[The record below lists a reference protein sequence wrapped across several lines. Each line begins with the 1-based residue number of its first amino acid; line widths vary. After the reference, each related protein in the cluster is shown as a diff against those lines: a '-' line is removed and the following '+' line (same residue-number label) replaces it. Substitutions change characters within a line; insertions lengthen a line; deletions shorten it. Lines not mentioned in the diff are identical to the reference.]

1 MAAYD
6 YTIEPEDGAVG
17 VMAHEFGHDLG
28 LPDEYDTQYS
38 GAGEPVSYWSIMA
51 SGSWA
56 GDIPGTMP
64 TGFSPYMKE
73 MLQSSAVVDN
83 EGTKGNWLSG
93 SEVNV
98 EDIDQQGT
106 EVLLDEAVTKGTNND
121 VAKINLPQKETVIN
135 EPASGEYQYFSGS
148 ADDLNNSL
156 STTVDLTNATSA
168 EFNFKTWYDI
178 EKDWDY
184 AYVTVNGEPIASDIT
199 TNENPYD
206 SNLGNGITGSSDGWI
221 DASFDLSAYAGQEVE
236 VAIEYVTDGAVSN
249 PGLYADDLSVVVD
262 GEEVLFDDAEGDAKF
277 NLDGFTQN
285 DGIKRSEHYYLLEW
299 RSHNGVDEGLA
310 NIRRGDSL
318 MTFDDGLVVWYID
331 KQYSENW
338 TGIHPGNG
346 FVGVVDADQHTVKW
360 GNGDV
365 ASTRFQV
372 HDAAFSLDKT
382 EKMFIDYTNSS
393 YGDTIKDNFTKRTP
407 LFDDS
412 ENYLNEGLVDAGRDV
427 PDYGLKFRVTGQ
439 SKDGTVGKVLMYK

>member
-1 MAAYD
+1 MLK
-6 YTIEPEDGAVG
+6 
-17 VMAHEFGHDLG
+17 VMPSLIWM
-28 LPDEYDTQYS
+28 
-38 GAGEPVSYWSIMA
+38 VSR
-51 SGSWA
+51 
-56 GDIPGTMP
+56 
-64 TGFSPYMKE
+64 K
-73 MLQSSAVVDN
+73 
-83 EGTKGNWLSG
+83 
-93 SEVNV
+93 
-98 EDIDQQGT
+98 
-106 EVLLDEAVTKGTNND
+106 
-121 VAKINLPQKETVIN
+121 
-135 EPASGEYQYFSGS
+135 
-148 ADDLNNSL
+148 
-156 STTVDLTNATSA
+156 
-168 EFNFKTWYDI
+168 
-178 EKDWDY
+178 
-184 AYVTVNGEPIASDIT
+184 
-199 TNENPYD
+199 
-206 SNLGNGITGSSDGWI
+206 
-221 DASFDLSAYAGQEVE
+221 
-236 VAIEYVTDGAVSN
+236 
-249 PGLYADDLSVVVD
+249 
-262 GEEVLFDDAEGDAKF
+262 
-277 NLDGFTQN
+277 N
-285 DGIKRSEHYYLLEW
+285 DGIKRSDHYYLLEW

-382 EKMFIDYTNSS
+382 DKMFIDYTNSS

>member
-1 MAAYD
+1 MVIHSGVGEEAGGGSLGADAIWSHRWNLNGVTPISGTEATVGYWGGSMAAYD

-93 SEVNV
+93 SEVDV
-98 EDIDQQGT
+98 EDIDQKGT

-148 ADDLNNSL
+148 ADDLNNSI
-156 STTVDLTNATSA
+156 STSVDLTNATSA

-249 PGLYADDLSVVVD
+249 PGLYADDLIC
-262 GEEVLFDDAEGDAKF
+262 GC
-277 NLDGFTQN
+277 
-285 DGIKRSEHYYLLEW
+285 RW
-299 RSHNGVDEGLA
+299 
-310 NIRRGDSL
+310 RRG
-318 MTFDDGLVVWYID
+318 LV
-331 KQYSENW
+331 
-338 TGIHPGNG
+338 
-346 FVGVVDADQHTVKW
+346 
-360 GNGDV
+360 
-365 ASTRFQV
+365 R
-372 HDAAFSLDKT
+372 
-382 EKMFIDYTNSS
+382 
-393 YGDTIKDNFTKRTP
+393 RC
-407 LFDDS
+407 
-412 ENYLNEGLVDAGRDV
+412 
-427 PDYGLKFRVTGQ
+427 
-439 SKDGTVGKVLMYK
+439 